1 MFAVKGLHGGPPP
14 YHKGKLSMPQNV
26 LKHKVGLETHGL
38 KNLKKIHWNLTT
50 PELYEHII
58 ANKEGQLSHL
68 GPVCVTTG
76 EHTGRAP
83 NDKFIVQEPS
93 SQENI
98 WWGKVNRPF
107 SVEQFE
113 ALYSRVLAYLQG
125 KEVYVQDCCAGCD
138 PDHQTHIRVI
148 NEHAWHNLFAR
159 NMFIQIRDM
168 AKLENHDP
176 AFTII
181 HVPDF
186 KAVPAIDGTNSEV
199 FVIVDFGKQLVLIG
213 GTSYAGE
220 IKKSV
225 FSILNYLLPQ
235 KQSVLSMHC
244 SANIGKKG
252 DSAIFFGLSGTGK
265 TTLSAD
271 PERKLIGDDEH
282 GWSDTGVFNFEGG
295 CYAKVIRLSK
305 KSEPEIHECTRRFG
319 TLLENVAVSPE
330 DRRLDLD
337 DASLTENT
345 RASYPISHINN
356 AVLKGMGNH
365 PDNVIMLT
373 CDAYGVMPPV
383 SRLTPEQAMYHF
395 ISGYTAKVAGTE
407 KGMSREP
414 TAIFSTCFGAPF
426 MSLHPSVYADMLG
439 EKIAKH
445 QVSCWLVNT
454 GWTGGPYGVGKRIE
468 IKYTRAMI
476 KAILEGQLDNVETET
491 DPVFGIQV
499 PLGVKGVPKECL
511 FPRNT
516 WKNPEA
522 YDEKANELA
531 NQFIE
536 NFKEYESNVDKKI
549 LHASPRPITKKS
561 NTSGK
566 IHELRK

>member
-1 MFAVKGLHGGPPP
+1 
-14 YHKGKLSMPQNV
+14 MPQKV

-38 KNLKKIHWNLTT
+38 KNLKRIHWNLST
-50 PELYEHII
+50 PQLYEHII
-58 ANKEGQLSHL
+58 ANEEGHISHL
-68 GPVCVTTG
+68 GPVCVSTG

-83 NDKFIVQEPS
+83 KDKFIVQEPS

-125 KEVYVQDCCAGCD
+125 KEVYVQDCCAGSD
-138 PDHQTHIRVI
+138 PKHQTHIRVI
-148 NEHAWHNLFAR
+148 TEEAWHSLFAR

-168 AKLENHDP
+168 IKLETHEP
-176 AFTII
+176 AFTVIQ
-181 HVPDF
+181 VPGF

-252 DSAIFFGLSGTGK
+252 DSAVFFGLSGTGK

-271 PERKLIGDDEH
+271 PLRKLIGDDEH
-282 GWSDTGVFNFEGG
+282 GWSDRGVFNFEGG
-295 CYAKVIRLSK
+295 CYAKVIRLSQ
-305 KSEPEIHECTRRFG
+305 KSEPEIYDCTRRFG
-319 TLLENVAVSPE
+319 TLLENVVM
-330 DRRLDLD
+330 DLDTRRLNLD

-345 RASYPISHINN
+345 RASYPITHIQN
-356 AVLKGMGNH
+356 AVLDGMGGH

-383 SRLTPEQAMYHF
+383 SKLTPEQAMYHF

-439 EKIAKH
+439 ERIAKH
-445 QVSCWLVNT
+445 NVSCWLVNT
-454 GWTGGPYGVGKRIE
+454 GWTGGPYGVGHRIE

-476 KAILEGQLDNVETET
+476 KAILEGQLDKVETQE
-491 DPVFGIQV
+491 DPVFGVHV
-499 PLGVKGVPKECL
+499 PLKVKGVPDEIL
-511 FPRNT
+511 QPRNT
-516 WKNPEA
+516 WIKPET
-522 YDEKANELA
+522 YDAKANELA

-549 LHASPRPITKKS
+549 LDASPRPSGLSKKTK
-561 NTSGK
+561 GK
-566 IHELRK
+566 IQKLRK

>member
-1 MFAVKGLHGGPPP
+1 
-14 YHKGKLSMPQNV
+14 MPQNV

-38 KNLKKIHWNLTT
+38 KNLKKINWNLST
-50 PELYEHII
+50 PQLYEHII

-113 ALYSRVLAYLQG
+113 ALYSRILAYLQG

-138 PDHQTHIRVI
+138 PEHQTHIRVI
-148 NEHAWHNLFAR
+148 TEHAWHSLFAR

-176 AFTII
+176 AFTIM

-199 FVIVDFGKQLVLIG
+199 FVIVDFGRQLVLIG

-244 SANIGKKG
+244 SANIGSKG
-252 DSAIFFGLSGTGK
+252 DSSIFFGLSGTGK

-271 PERKLIGDDEH
+271 PKRKLIGDDEH
-282 GWSDTGVFNFEGG
+282 GWSDRGVFNFEGG
-295 CYAKVIRLSK
+295 CYAKVIRLSQE
-305 KSEPEIHECTRRFG
+305 SEPEIFECTRKFG
-319 TLLENVAVSPE
+319 TLLENVVLSKDA
-330 DRRLDLD
+330 RRLDLD

-345 RASYPISHINN
+345 RASYPITHINN
-356 AVLKGMGNH
+356 AVLEGMGGH
-365 PDNVIMLT
+365 PNNVIMLT

-383 SRLTPEQAMYHF
+383 SKLTPEQAMYHF

-439 EKIAKH
+439 ERIDKH
-445 QVSCWLVNT
+445 KVSCWLVNT
-454 GWTGGPYGVGKRIE
+454 GWTGGAYGVGKRIE

-491 DPVFGIQV
+491 DPVFGIQI
-499 PLGVKGVPKECL
+499 PLVIKGVPKEYL

-522 YDEKANELA
+522 YDETANELS

-536 NFKEYESNVDKKI
+536 KFKEDVYNEVKKI
-549 LHASPRPITKKS
+549 LDASPKPVAGKGKS
-561 NTSGK
+561 AGK

>member
-1 MFAVKGLHGGPPP
+1 
-14 YHKGKLSMPQNV
+14 MPQKV

-38 KNLKKIHWNLTT
+38 KNLKKIHWNLST
-50 PELYEHII
+50 PQLYEHII
-58 ANKEGQLSHL
+58 ENKEGHISHL
-68 GPVCVTTG
+68 GPVCVSTG

-83 NDKFIVQEPS
+83 KDKFIVQEPS

-107 SVEQFE
+107 TVEQFE

-125 KEVYVQDCCAGCD
+125 KEVYVQDCCAGSD
-138 PDHQTHIRVI
+138 PKHQTHIRVI
-148 NEHAWHNLFAR
+148 TENAWHSLFAR

-168 AKLENHDP
+168 VKLETHEP
-176 AFTII
+176 AFTVIQ
-181 HVPDF
+181 VPGF
-186 KAVPAIDGTNSEV
+186 KAVPSIDGTNSEV

-271 PERKLIGDDEH
+271 PLRKLIGDDEH
-282 GWSDTGVFNFEGG
+282 GWSDRGVFNFEGG

-305 KSEPEIHECTRRFG
+305 KSEPEIYDCTRRFG
-319 TLLENVAVSPE
+319 TLLENVVMDVDS
-330 DRRLDLD
+330 RRLNLD

-345 RASYPISHINN
+345 RASYPITHINN
-356 AVLKGMGNH
+356 AVLSGMGGH

-383 SRLTPEQAMYHF
+383 SKLTPEQAMYHF

-439 EKIAKH
+439 ERIAKH
-445 QVSCWLVNT
+445 DVSCWLVNT
-454 GWTGGPYGVGKRIE
+454 GWTGGPYGVGHRVE

-476 KAILEGQLDNVETET
+476 KAILEGQLDKVETQE
-491 DPVFGIQV
+491 DPVFGIHV
-499 PLGVKGVPKECL
+499 PLKVKGVPDEIL
-511 FPRNT
+511 QPRNT
-516 WKNPEA
+516 WKNPES
-522 YDEKANELA
+522 YDEKAKELA

-549 LHASPRPITKKS
+549 LEASPRPSGLSKKAK
-561 NTSGK
+561 GK
-566 IHELRK
+566 IHKLRK

>member
-1 MFAVKGLHGGPPP
+1 MSQK
-14 YHKGKLSMPQNV
+14 V

-38 KNLKKIHWNLTT
+38 KNLKNIHWNLST
-50 PELYEHII
+50 PHLYEHII
-58 ANKEGQLSHL
+58 ANEEGHVSHL
-68 GPVCVTTG
+68 GPVCVSTG

-83 NDKFIVQEPS
+83 KDKFIVQEPS

-107 SVEQFE
+107 TVEQFE
-113 ALYSRVLAYLQG
+113 ALYSRVLSYLQG
-125 KEVYVQDCCAGCD
+125 KEVYVQDCCAGSD
-138 PDHQTHIRVI
+138 PKHQTHIRVI
-148 NEHAWHNLFAR
+148 TEQAWHSLFAR

-168 AKLENHDP
+168 AKLETHEP
-176 AFTII
+176 AFTVIQ
-181 HVPDF
+181 VPGF
-186 KAVPAIDGTNSEV
+186 KAVPEIDGTNSEV

-252 DSAIFFGLSGTGK
+252 DSSVFFGLSGTGK

-271 PERKLIGDDEH
+271 PLRKLIGDDEH
-282 GWSDTGVFNFEGG
+282 GWSDRGVFNFEGG
-295 CYAKVIRLSK
+295 CYAKVIRLSQ
-305 KSEPEIHECTRRFG
+305 KSEPEIYDCTRRFG
-319 TLLENVAVSPE
+319 TLLENVVM
-330 DRRLDLD
+330 DIGTRRLNLD

-345 RASYPISHINN
+345 RASYPITHIKN
-356 AVLKGMGNH
+356 AVLSGMGGH
-365 PDNVIMLT
+365 PNNVIMLT

-383 SRLTPEQAMYHF
+383 SKLTPEQAMYHF

-439 EKIAKH
+439 ERIAKH
-445 QVSCWLVNT
+445 NVSCWLVNT
-454 GWTGGPYGVGKRIE
+454 GWTGGPYGVGHRVE

-476 KAILEGQLDNVETET
+476 KAILEGQLDKVETTE
-491 DPVFGIQV
+491 DPVFGIHV
-499 PLGVKGVPKECL
+499 PLKVKGVPDEIL
-511 FPRNT
+511 LPRNT

-522 YDEKANELA
+522 YDEKAKELA

-549 LHASPRPITKKS
+549 LDASPRPAGLSKKTK
-561 NTSGK
+561 GK
-566 IHELRK
+566 IHKLRK

>member
-1 MFAVKGLHGGPPP
+1 MAQK
-14 YHKGKLSMPQNV
+14 V
-26 LKHKVGLETHGL
+26 LKHKIGLETHGL
-38 KNLKKIHWNLTT
+38 KNIGEIHWNLST
-50 PELYEHII
+50 PQLYEHII
-58 ANKEGQLSHL
+58 SNKEGHLSHL

-107 SVEQFE
+107 TVEQFE

-125 KEVYVQDCCAGCD
+125 KDVYVQDCYAGSD
-138 PDHQTHIRVI
+138 PKHQTHIRVI
-148 NEHAWHNLFAR
+148 TEQAWHSMFAR
-159 NMFIQIRDM
+159 NMFIQITDM
-168 AKLENHDP
+168 KKLETHVP

-181 HVPDF
+181 QVPGF

-199 FVIVDFGKQLVLIG
+199 FVIVDFAKQLVLIG

-235 KQSVLSMHC
+235 KQNVLSMHC
-244 SANIGKKG
+244 SANISNKG

-271 PERKLIGDDEH
+271 PSRKLIGDDEH
-282 GWSDTGVFNFEGG
+282 GWSDRGVFNFEGG

-319 TLLENVAVSPE
+319 TLLENVVL
-330 DRRLDLD
+330 DQDTRRLNLD
-337 DASLTENT
+337 DGSLTENT
-345 RASYPISHINN
+345 RASYPITHIRN
-356 AVLKGMGNH
+356 AVLDGMGGH
-365 PDNVIMLT
+365 PNNVIMLT

-383 SRLTPEQAMYHF
+383 SKLTPEQAMYHF

-407 KGMSREP
+407 KGMGREP

-426 MSLHPSVYADMLG
+426 MSLHPSVYAGMLG
-439 EKIAKH
+439 KKIAKYD
-445 QVSCWLVNT
+445 VSCWLVNT
-454 GWTGGPYGVGKRIE
+454 GWTGGPYGVGHRIE
-468 IKYTRAMI
+468 IEYTRTMI
-476 KAILEGQLDNVETET
+476 KAILEGQLNNVETQA
-491 DPVFGIQV
+491 DPIFGVHI
-499 PLGVKGVPKECL
+499 PLKVKGVPDDIL
-511 FPRNT
+511 QPRNT
-516 WKNPEA
+516 WKNKES
-522 YDEKANELA
+522 YDEKAKELA
-531 NQFIE
+531 IQFVE
-536 NFKEYESNVDKKI
+536 NFKEYESNVDKSI
-549 LHASPRPITKKS
+549 LSASPNPSGVANESK
-561 NTSGK
+561 GK

>member
-1 MFAVKGLHGGPPP
+1 
-14 YHKGKLSMPQNV
+14 MPQNV

-38 KNLKKIHWNLTT
+38 KNLKKINWNLST
-50 PELYEHII
+50 PQLYEHII

-113 ALYSRVLAYLQG
+113 ALYSRILAYLQG

-138 PDHQTHIRVI
+138 PEHQTHIRVI
-148 NEHAWHNLFAR
+148 TEHAWHSLFAR

-176 AFTII
+176 AFTIM

-199 FVIVDFGKQLVLIG
+199 FVIVDFGRQLVLIG

-244 SANIGKKG
+244 SANIGSKG
-252 DSAIFFGLSGTGK
+252 DSSIFFGLSGTGK

-271 PERKLIGDDEH
+271 PKRKLIGDDEH
-282 GWSDTGVFNFEGG
+282 GWSDRGVFNFEGG
-295 CYAKVIRLSK
+295 CYAKVIRLSQE
-305 KSEPEIHECTRRFG
+305 SEPEIFECTRKFG
-319 TLLENVAVSPE
+319 TLLENVVLSK
-330 DRRLDLD
+330 DGRRLDLD

-345 RASYPISHINN
+345 RASYPITHINN
-356 AVLKGMGNH
+356 AVLEGMGGH
-365 PDNVIMLT
+365 PNNVIMLT

-383 SRLTPEQAMYHF
+383 SKLTPEQAMYHF

-439 EKIAKH
+439 ERIDKH
-445 QVSCWLVNT
+445 KVSCWLVNT
-454 GWTGGPYGVGKRIE
+454 GWTGGAYGVGKRIE

-491 DPVFGIQV
+491 DPVFGIQI
-499 PLGVKGVPKECL
+499 PLVIKGVPKEYL

-536 NFKEYESNVDKKI
+536 NFKEYENNVDKKI
-549 LHASPRPITKKS
+549 LDASPKPVAGKGKS
-561 NTSGK
+561 AGK

>member
-1 MFAVKGLHGGPPP
+1 
-14 YHKGKLSMPQNV
+14 MPQNV

-38 KNLKKIHWNLTT
+38 KNLKKINWNLST
-50 PELYEHII
+50 PQLYEHII

-113 ALYSRVLAYLQG
+113 ALYSRILAYLQG

-138 PDHQTHIRVI
+138 PEHQTHIRVI
-148 NEHAWHNLFAR
+148 TEHAWHSLFAR

-176 AFTII
+176 AFTIM

-199 FVIVDFGKQLVLIG
+199 FVIVDFGRQLVLIG

-244 SANIGKKG
+244 SANIGSKD
-252 DSAIFFGLSGTGK
+252 DSSIFFGLSGTGK

-271 PERKLIGDDEH
+271 PKRKLIGDDEH
-282 GWSDTGVFNFEGG
+282 GWSDRGVFNFEGG
-295 CYAKVIRLSK
+295 CYAKVIRLSQE
-305 KSEPEIHECTRRFG
+305 SEPEIFECTRKFG
-319 TLLENVAVSPE
+319 TLLENVVLSKDA
-330 DRRLDLD
+330 RRLDLD

-345 RASYPISHINN
+345 RASYPITHINN
-356 AVLKGMGNH
+356 AVLEGMGGH
-365 PDNVIMLT
+365 PNNVIMLT

-383 SRLTPEQAMYHF
+383 SKLTPEQAMYHF

-439 EKIAKH
+439 ERIDKH
-445 QVSCWLVNT
+445 KVSCWLVNT
-454 GWTGGPYGVGKRIE
+454 GWTGGAYGVGKRIE

-491 DPVFGIQV
+491 DPVFGIQI
-499 PLGVKGVPKECL
+499 PLVIKGVPKEYL

-536 NFKEYESNVDKKI
+536 NFKEYENNVDKKI
-549 LHASPRPITKKS
+549 LDASPKPVAGKGKS
-561 NTSGK
+561 AGK

>member
-1 MFAVKGLHGGPPP
+1 
-14 YHKGKLSMPQNV
+14 MPQKV

-38 KNLKKIHWNLTT
+38 KNLKKIHWNLST
-50 PELYEHII
+50 PQLYEHII
-58 ANKEGQLSHL
+58 ANEEGHLSHL
-68 GPVCVTTG
+68 GPVCVSTG

-83 NDKFIVQEPS
+83 KDKFIVQEPS
-93 SQENI
+93 CQENI
-98 WWGKVNRPF
+98 WWGKVNKPF
-107 SVEQFE
+107 TVEQFE

-125 KEVYVQDCCAGCD
+125 KQVYVQDCCAGSD
-138 PDHQTHIRVI
+138 PKHQTHIRVI
-148 NEHAWHNLFAR
+148 TENAWHSLFAR

-168 AKLENHDP
+168 EKLETHEP
-176 AFTII
+176 AFTVIQ
-181 HVPDF
+181 VPGF

-199 FVIVDFGKQLVLIG
+199 FVTVDFGKQLVLIG

-271 PERKLIGDDEH
+271 PLRKLIGDDEH
-282 GWSDTGVFNFEGG
+282 GWSDRGVFNFEGG
-295 CYAKVIRLSK
+295 CYAKVIRLSR
-305 KSEPEIHECTRRFG
+305 KSEPEIYECTRRFG
-319 TLLENVAVSPE
+319 TLLENVVMDVDS
-330 DRRLDLD
+330 RRLNLD

-345 RASYPISHINN
+345 RASYPISHIQN
-356 AVLKGMGNH
+356 AVLNGMGGH
-365 PDNVIMLT
+365 PNNVIMLT

-383 SRLTPEQAMYHF
+383 SKLTPEQAMYHF

-439 EKIAKH
+439 EKIAKYN
-445 QVSCWLVNT
+445 VACWLVNT
-454 GWTGGPYGVGKRIE
+454 GWTGGPYGVGHRVE

-476 KAILEGQLDNVETET
+476 KAILEGQLDKAETQE
-491 DPVFGIQV
+491 DPVFGIHV
-499 PLGVKGVPKECL
+499 PLKVKGVPDDIL
-511 FPRNT
+511 HPRNT

-522 YDEKANELA
+522 YDEKARELA

-549 LHASPRPITKKS
+549 LDASPRPSGSSKKAK
-561 NTSGK
+561 GK
-566 IHELRK
+566 IHKLRK

>member
-1 MFAVKGLHGGPPP
+1 MSQK
-14 YHKGKLSMPQNV
+14 V

-38 KNLKKIHWNLTT
+38 KNLEGIHWNLST
-50 PELYEHII
+50 PQLYEHII
-58 ANKEGQLSHL
+58 NNGEGHLSHL
-68 GPVCVTTG
+68 GPMCVTTG

-83 NDKFIVQEPS
+83 KDKFIVQEPS

-98 WWGKVNRPF
+98 WWGKVNKPF
-107 SVEQFE
+107 TVEQFE

-125 KEVYVQDCCAGCD
+125 KTVYVQDCCAGSD
-138 PDHQTHIRVI
+138 PKHQTHIRVI
-148 NEHAWHNLFAR
+148 TETAWHSLFAR

-168 AKLENHDP
+168 AKLETHEP
-176 AFTII
+176 AFTVIQ
-181 HVPDF
+181 VPGF
-186 KAVPAIDGTNSEV
+186 EAVPEIDGTNSEV

-252 DSAIFFGLSGTGK
+252 DSAVFFGLSGTGK

-271 PERKLIGDDEH
+271 PARKLIGDDEH
-282 GWSDTGVFNFEGG
+282 GWSDRGVFNFEGG

-319 TLLENVAVSPE
+319 TLLENVVL
-330 DRRLDLD
+330 DLDTRRLNLD

-345 RASYPISHINN
+345 RASYPITHIKN
-356 AVLKGMGNH
+356 AVLNGMGGH
-365 PDNVIMLT
+365 PNNVIMLT

-383 SRLTPEQAMYHF
+383 SKLTPEQAMYHF

-407 KGMSREP
+407 KGISREP

-439 EKIAKH
+439 ERIAKH
-445 QVSCWLVNT
+445 NVSCWLVNT
-454 GWTGGPYGVGKRIE
+454 GWTGGPYGVGHRIE
-468 IKYTRAMI
+468 IKYTRTMI
-476 KAILEGQLDNVETET
+476 KAILEGQLDQVETKA
-491 DPVFGIQV
+491 DPVFGLHIPLKVKEV
-499 PLGVKGVPKECL
+499 PDEILQ
-511 FPRNT
+511 PRST

-522 YDEKANELA
+522 YDEKARELA

-549 LHASPRPITKKS
+549 LDASPNPSGPTKK
-561 NTSGK
+561 TKGK
-566 IHELRK
+566 IHKLRK

>member
-1 MFAVKGLHGGPPP
+1 
-14 YHKGKLSMPQNV
+14 MPQNV

-38 KNLKKIHWNLTT
+38 KNLKKINWNLST
-50 PELYEHII
+50 PQLYEHII

-138 PDHQTHIRVI
+138 PEHQTHIRVI
-148 NEHAWHNLFAR
+148 TEHAWHSLFAR

-176 AFTII
+176 AFTIM

-199 FVIVDFGKQLVLIG
+199 FVIVDFGRQLVLIG

-244 SANIGKKG
+244 SANIGSKG
-252 DSAIFFGLSGTGK
+252 DSSIFFGLSGTGK

-271 PERKLIGDDEH
+271 PKRKLIGDDEH
-282 GWSDTGVFNFEGG
+282 GWSDRGVFNFEGG
-295 CYAKVIRLSK
+295 CYAKVIRLSQ
-305 KSEPEIHECTRRFG
+305 KSEPEIFECTRKFG
-319 TLLENVAVSPE
+319 TLLENVVLSKDA
-330 DRRLDLD
+330 RRLDLD

-345 RASYPISHINN
+345 RASYPITHINN
-356 AVLKGMGNH
+356 AVLEGMGGH
-365 PDNVIMLT
+365 PNNVIMLT

-383 SRLTPEQAMYHF
+383 SKLTPEQAMYHF

-439 EKIAKH
+439 ERIDKH
-445 QVSCWLVNT
+445 EVSCWLVNT
-454 GWTGGPYGVGKRIE
+454 GWTGGAYGVGKRIE
-468 IKYTRAMI
+468 IKSSRAMI

-491 DPVFGIQV
+491 DPVFGIQI
-499 PLGVKGVPKECL
+499 PLVIKGVPKEYL

-536 NFKEYESNVDKKI
+536 NFKEYENNVDKKI
-549 LHASPRPITKKS
+549 LDASPKPVAGKGKS
-561 NTSGK
+561 AGK

>member
-1 MFAVKGLHGGPPP
+1 
-14 YHKGKLSMPQNV
+14 MPQKN

-38 KNLKKIHWNLTT
+38 KNLKQIHWNLST
-50 PELYEHII
+50 PQLYEHII
-58 ANKEGQLSHL
+58 NNKEGHVSHL
-68 GPVCVTTG
+68 GPICVTTG

-83 NDKFIVQEPS
+83 KDKFIVKEPS

-107 SVEQFE
+107 TVEQFE
-113 ALYSRVLAYLQG
+113 ALYSRVLSYLQG
-125 KEVYVQDCCAGCD
+125 KEVYVQDCYAGSD
-138 PDHQTHIRVI
+138 PKHQTHIRVI
-148 NEHAWHNLFAR
+148 TEQAWHSMFAR

-168 AKLENHDP
+168 TKLETHEP
-176 AFTII
+176 AFTVIQ
-181 HVPDF
+181 VPGF

-252 DSAIFFGLSGTGK
+252 DSSIFFGLSGTGK

-282 GWSDTGVFNFEGG
+282 GWSDRGVFNFEGG
-295 CYAKVIRLSK
+295 CYAKVIRLSQ
-305 KSEPEIHECTRRFG
+305 KSEPEIYDCTRRFG
-319 TLLENVAVSPE
+319 TLLENVAMDP
-330 DRRLDLD
+330 DTRRLNLD

-345 RASYPISHINN
+345 RASYPITHINN
-356 AVLKGMGNH
+356 AALNGMGGH
-365 PDNVIMLT
+365 PNNVIMLT

-383 SRLTPEQAMYHF
+383 SKLTPEQAMYHF

-439 EKIAKH
+439 EKIAKYN
-445 QVSCWLVNT
+445 VSCWLVNT
-454 GWTGGPYGVGKRIE
+454 GWTGGPYGVGHRIE
-468 IKYTRAMI
+468 IKHTRAMI
-476 KAILEGQLDNVETET
+476 KAILEGQLDKVETLQ
-491 DPVFGIQV
+491 DPVFGIHV
-499 PLGVKGVPKECL
+499 PVKVNGVPDEIL
-511 FPRNT
+511 QPRNT
-516 WKNPEA
+516 WKKAEA
-522 YDEKANELA
+522 YDEKARELA
-531 NQFIE
+531 TQFVE

-549 LHASPRPITKKS
+549 LDASPKPSAMPKKT
-561 NTSGK
+561 NGK
-566 IHELRK
+566 IHKLRK

>member
-1 MFAVKGLHGGPPP
+1 
-14 YHKGKLSMPQNV
+14 MPQNV

-38 KNLKKIHWNLTT
+38 KNLKKINWNLST
-50 PELYEHII
+50 PQLYEHII

-113 ALYSRVLAYLQG
+113 ALYSRILAYLQG

-138 PDHQTHIRVI
+138 PEHQTHIRVI
-148 NEHAWHNLFAR
+148 TEHAWHSLFAR

-176 AFTII
+176 AFTIM

-199 FVIVDFGKQLVLIG
+199 FVIVDFGRQLVLIG

-244 SANIGKKG
+244 SANIGSKG
-252 DSAIFFGLSGTGK
+252 DSSIFFGLSGTGK

-271 PERKLIGDDEH
+271 PKRKLIGDDEH
-282 GWSDTGVFNFEGG
+282 GWSDRGVFNFEGG
-295 CYAKVIRLSK
+295 CYAKVIRLSQE
-305 KSEPEIHECTRRFG
+305 SEPEIFECTRKFG
-319 TLLENVAVSPE
+319 TLLENVVLSKDA
-330 DRRLDLD
+330 RRLDLD

-345 RASYPISHINN
+345 RASYPITHINN
-356 AVLKGMGNH
+356 AVLEGMGGH
-365 PDNVIMLT
+365 PNNVIMLT

-383 SRLTPEQAMYHF
+383 SKLTPEQAMYHF

-439 EKIAKH
+439 ERIDKH
-445 QVSCWLVNT
+445 KVSCWLVNT
-454 GWTGGPYGVGKRIE
+454 GWTGGAYGVGKRIE

-491 DPVFGIQV
+491 DPVFGIQI
-499 PLGVKGVPKECL
+499 PLVIKGVPKEYL

-536 NFKEYESNVDKKI
+536 NFKEYENNVDKKI
-549 LHASPRPITKKS
+549 LDASPKPIAGKGKS
-561 NTSGK
+561 VGK